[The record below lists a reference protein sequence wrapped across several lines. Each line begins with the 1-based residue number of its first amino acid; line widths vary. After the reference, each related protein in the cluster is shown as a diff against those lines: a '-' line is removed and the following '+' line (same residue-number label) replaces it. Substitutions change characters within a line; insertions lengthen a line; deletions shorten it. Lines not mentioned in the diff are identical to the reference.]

1 MAFGGNPLSA
11 ASIGALAKALLK
23 CPALTHVDMS
33 CTPMAVVPIAAASD
47 SLEESFIDLLA
58 ALDARRA
65 HAKAVNRQSGA
76 AMLEWSEDTMVQ
88 LDSSFWPLLAKI
100 RVLKV

>member
-1 MAFGGNPLSA
+1 MSA
-11 ASIGALAKALLK
+11 ASISALAKSLLK
-23 CPALTHVDMS
+23 CSALTHVDMS
-33 CTPMAVVPIAAASD
+33 CTPMAVVPIATASV
-47 SLEESFIDLLA
+47 SLEESLVDLLA

-65 HAKAVNRQSGA
+65 HAKAVNQQSGA

-100 RVLKV
+100 KVLKV